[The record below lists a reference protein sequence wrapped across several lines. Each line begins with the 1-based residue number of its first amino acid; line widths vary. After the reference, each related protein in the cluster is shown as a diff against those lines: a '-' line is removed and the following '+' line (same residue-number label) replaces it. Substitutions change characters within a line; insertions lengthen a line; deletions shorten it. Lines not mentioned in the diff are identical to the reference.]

1 MPGLELRDV
10 DVPGVVAEGRRGGAA
25 SLVRWA
31 GVGPR
36 WSFGFPDHWDLE
48 MGRLLLLLWFVSL
61 VVLLHLVMPVW
72 VVVGMVLAHLTEP

>member
-1 MPGLELRDV
+1 
-10 DVPGVVAEGRRGGAA
+10 
-25 SLVRWA
+25 
-31 GVGPR
+31 
-36 WSFGFPDHWDLE
+36 